1 MPCFERALKTLAS
14 NLNAISGLCFQF
26 SSQNISHFHSI
37 SESEVDRIW
46 TEMIFPEIKVAKR
59 LVQLQLGQGL

>member
-1 MPCFERALKTLAS
+1 M
-14 NLNAISGLCFQF
+14 F
-26 SSQNISHFHSI
+26 SYSSHFHSI

-59 LVQLQLGQGL
+59 LVQLQLGQGF